1 MTRQMV
7 KRCLTAAM
15 LLVIAG
21 LQKGAAMAETE
32 QDKQRTLRHMVFS
45 DAGQA
50 EAAIRR
56 DPSLLQTRDGAGE
69 TVFQYA
75 VVENRIDLAQLLLEW
90 GSDINT
96 RSYGGATPLM
106 DAAAVGHIEM
116 VKWLVQH
123 GADIELKDDLEETAL
138 SKATRNDYAEVFHFL
153 LSLPRKHEIDFYY
166 DDLSAH
172 DVFENRTLVMRET
185 LIQLGL
191 SERFKE

>member
-1 MTRQMV
+1 M
-7 KRCLTAAM
+7 
-15 LLVIAG
+15 IE
-21 LQKGAAMAETE
+21 AEGE
-32 QDKQRTLRHMVFS
+32 KQRRFVQVIFS
-45 DAGQA
+45 NIN
-50 EAAIRR
+50 EARLAVQC
-56 DPSLLQTRDGAGE
+56 DPLLLQVRNSVRE
-69 TVFQYA
+69 TAFHY
-75 VVENRIDLAQLLLEW
+75 VVIENRIDLAQLLLEW

-138 SKATRNDYAEVFHFL
+138 SKATRNDYAEAFHFL